1 MLAESDVPSGN
12 SLANSQQILSS
23 LGCSPEIMSGRICAT
38 DLVVADL
45 ENL

>member
-1 MLAESDVPSGN
+1 VPSGN
-12 SLANSQQILSS
+12 SLANSQQILSP
-23 LGCSPEIMSGRICAT
+23 LGSSPEITSARISAT